1 MSYPLIPTSNTS
13 AAGYKGG
20 CARIW
25 IPVIDDLAPSYD
37 DTVISKISNALLSRI
52 QAFLRKELTKHIHGP
67 WKVQRIDQLGYG
79 VFEVALDDRVSRKTW
94 IHWLESLRS
103 HIEKPMK
110 PKALSFVIH
119 PRVRVGI
126 DISTKRANAA
136 LGIRAQSAIKACTQ
150 SEPIAIYQPEAQQRK
165 LHHIQL
171 ESEIRSGLKRNEFI
185 SYFQP
190 KIDPHTRKI
199 AGAEALVRWH
209 RPGHGTIF
217 PKDFIDVAEQSEL
230 IQAIGAAVADQ
241 TVDLLARLS
250 KKNKAVP
257 ISINLS
263 DRDIDHE
270 SAVTALGQKLVAR
283 RLKMQ
288 MVSFE
293 ISEKIVALDDSRH
306 RAFFKLINK
315 QGFELALDDFGTAY
329 SSLARLVHL
338 PVREIKLD
346 RCFVKQAKS
355 SPRGLNLLIS
365 TAKMLLLSDY
375 RVTLEGIERAQELR
389 IFKSLP
395 GCLAQGFFFSP
406 ALPAGELERLL

>member
-1 MSYPLIPTSNTS
+1 MIPTSKTS
-13 AAGYKGG
+13 AVGYKGG

-25 IPVIDDLAPSYD
+25 IPVIDDLAPSFD
-37 DTVISKISNALLSRI
+37 DTVLSKITKILLGRI
-52 QAFLRKELTKHIHGP
+52 QSFLRKDSTKYVRGL
-67 WKVQRIDQLGYG
+67 WSLQRMGQLGYCT
-79 VFEVALDDRVSRKTW
+79 FEVSLNDRVSRQTW
-94 IHWLESLRS
+94 IRWGESLRH

-110 PKALSFVIH
+110 PKELSFVIH

-126 DISTKRANAA
+126 DISTKRTKTA
-136 LGIRAQSAIKACTQ
+136 LGIRAQSALRASTQ
-150 SEPIAIYQPEAQQRK
+150 SEPIVIYQAEAQQRK
-165 LHHIQL
+165 MHHIQL
-171 ESEIRSGLKRNEFI
+171 ESEIRSGLRKDEFV

-190 KIDPHTRKI
+190 KIDPQTRKI

-217 PKDFIDVAEQSEL
+217 PKEFIDVAEQSEL
-230 IQAIGAAVADQ
+230 IHAIGAAVADQ

-270 SAVTALGQKLVAR
+270 SAITALGQKLVAR

-306 RAFFKLINK
+306 RAFFKLIDK

-346 RCFVKQAKS
+346 RCFLKQAKA
-355 SPRGLNLLIS
+355 SPRGLNLLLS

-375 RVTLEGIERAQELR
+375 RVTVEGIERAQELR
-389 IFKSLP
+389 IFKALP